1 MYGEFA
7 KFFRRFFAQKTFF
20 NWFKRIALN
29 YLRDWARKDERKPLV
44 LRGARQVGK
53 TTLVKMFAV
62 KFLLKQA
69 AKPSELT
76 NCQQVVSICLK
87 SARIAYYLTL

>member
-1 MYGEFA
+1 M
-7 KFFRRFFAQKTFF
+7 
-20 NWFKRIALN
+20 FKRIALN

-53 TTLVKMFAV
+53 TTLVKMLAV